1 MPRSAAHR
9 FGALLQIAPLHFF
22 IGLCVLR
29 LQAEDGEI
37 NSPLQTQDGDVK
49 SPLQTSPAFF

>member
-9 FGALLQIAPLHFF
+9 FGALLQIAPLHLF
-22 IGLCVLR
+22 IGPCVLR
-29 LQAEDGEI
+29 LQAEDGEV

-49 SPLQTSPAFF
+49 PPVQTRE